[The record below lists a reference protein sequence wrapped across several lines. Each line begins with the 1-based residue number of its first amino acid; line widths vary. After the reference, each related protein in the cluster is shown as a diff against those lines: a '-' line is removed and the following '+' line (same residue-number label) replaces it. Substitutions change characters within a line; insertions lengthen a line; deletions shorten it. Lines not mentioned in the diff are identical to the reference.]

1 MARWR
6 RIDYVLLPEAWLP
19 ACRETFTGEA
29 GLLALA
35 DREDHRLAGATVE
48 LRSRCRGWTH
58 RGRPS
63 QTVACNRGAL
73 RVPAVAEAIE
83 ADPGHADQALAEAGF
98 DKESFD
104 AVLYD
109 IAADPALT
117 KRYLDARE

>member
-1 MARWR
+1 MISTIFWIFAMS
-6 RIDYVLLPEAWLP
+6 
-19 ACRETFTGEA
+19 ACG
-29 GLLALA
+29 G
-35 DREDHRLAGATVE
+35 TVE
-48 LRSRCRGWTH
+48 PDTSPEG
-58 RGRPS
+58 
-63 QTVACNRGAL
+63 VA
-73 RVPAVAEAIE
+73 AVAEAIE